1 MVARGGLA
9 ICALEKIPVGMT
21 HAMATQFM
29 VTIANICVS
38 RVISAV
44 DEFLVL
50 KKLKSF
56 HKLFGIHFISLR
68 RINQIEKRSKFNLKY
83 LK

>member
-38 RVISAV
+38 RVISVV
-44 DEFLVL
+44 DEFLAL

-56 HKLFGIHFISLR
+56 HKLFGIYFIAANKS
-68 RINQIEKRSKFNLKY
+68 NWKALKV
-83 LK
+83 